1 MYEQKVREDL
11 RELKKCLPMI
21 VSAEIDSISPYLE
34 TIDNAL
40 AFMDEQNERC
50 GQCARSTIKTDDML
64 RAEIRK
70 LSKSRTF
77 YVDGKGTIFPLE
89 GNETFFKTEETF
101 IWWISAYYPAPKG
114 FVKTNDEH
122 LKNVESWTKYFE
134 NMRIASGEDREHE
147 GNDNNL

>member
-11 RELKKCLPMI
+11 KDLKRRLPVI
-21 VSAEIDSISPYLE
+21 ATGVDSILPLLQI
-34 TIDNAL
+34 IDNAL
-40 AFMDEQNERC
+40 AFMDEQNDRC
-50 GQCARSTIKTDDML
+50 KHCAEVTIKVDDEL
-64 RAEIRK
+64 REEIRK
-70 LSKSRTF
+70 LKRSKTF
-77 YVDGKGTIFPLE
+77 YVDGKGNIFPLD

-101 IWWISAYYPAPKG
+101 IWWIAAYYPAPKG

-147 GNDNNL
+147 TNDNPL